1 MTSKPSRKSKR
12 ATIICFIWFHNY
24 QKIVLNRLINYLF
37 FEYRTNKESK
47 VNNFY
52 LVEDALR
59 ALKVRFDGKL
69 THSIMQEE
77 RGAALRLL
85 YQLKLA
91 IQRREGPPPDELE
104 AQTMTGLKA
113 GTVQRKL
120 AQKMETTNQLAG
132 SIKPRTVNGHDMRTI
147 NKKMEDRHLIKF
159 QVAMQNHNSSAIAQA
174 DEEKT
179 LIRTIQ

>member
-1 MTSKPSRKSKR
+1 M
-12 ATIICFIWFHNY
+12 
-24 QKIVLNRLINYLF
+24 
-37 FEYRTNKESK
+37 
-47 VNNFY
+47 NNFY

-59 ALKVRFDGKL
+59 SLKVRFDGKL

-113 GTVQRKL
+113 GTVQRKF
-120 AQKMETTNQLAG
+120 AQNLEMTNHMAG
-132 SIKPRTVNGHDMRTI
+132 TIKPRTSKGNDIRTN
-147 NKKMEDRHLIKF
+147 NKKMEDRHLIRF
-159 QVAMQNHNSSAIAQA
+159 QVAM
-174 DEEKT
+174 
-179 LIRTIQ
+179 